1 MIVGVDKSSNF
12 FYKMQSETYSDL
24 LEKAVHKNLK
34 KAKEGEKE
42 EITKVDKTTAIG
54 LSISDRVFQTEM
66 KKAKVTIKDHKAD
79 FMNKTQG
86 LGLGLVEAKDKQ
98 HLQDLRPSSQGG
110 GEQEGSDLPQHNPFS
125 VGQKTL

>member
-1 MIVGVDKSSNF
+1 MIVGADKSSNF

-79 FMNKTQG
+79 FLKKLNLASNYWKSSFAFFQPKQSSL
-86 LGLGLVEAKDKQ
+86 LG
-98 HLQDLRPSSQGG
+98 
-110 GEQEGSDLPQHNPFS
+110 
-125 VGQKTL
+125 